1 MQFNRLINSLCLLK
15 RYTAQKMLKEFP
27 RVGTSEVFE
36 GAKLT

>member
-1 MQFNRLINSLCLLK
+1 
-15 RYTAQKMLKEFP
+15 MLKEFP